1 MSTALVPT
9 TDAHD
14 VATRAPLSSIETFT
28 FGDAVA
34 AIDGADILD
43 YAELWA
49 IDDYFE
55 PPISR
60 AGLAKSLR
68 AGTHH
73 ASALYFKRNVLA
85 STFIEH
91 PKFSRD
97 AFRRLALDFL
107 VFGDAYLERERNRAG
122 GALRYRPSPAKY
134 TRRKTDLVN
143 FMFIDGFLN
152 RHQFDTGSIF
162 QLMEPDVNQEV
173 YGMPEYIA
181 SLQSAWLN
189 ESATLFRRR
198 YYANGSH
205 AGCNLYLNDPNMDP
219 DDVDAIRK
227 ALRDSKGIGNFR
239 NLFLHSAARNSGGE
253 KGAVQ
258 LIPISEV
265 AAKDQFFDIKNVTR
279 DDTLAAHRVPPQL
292 LGIVPSNTG
301 GFGAADTAARVFG
314 RNEIVPLQQQ
324 FLKIND
330 WAGEEI
336 VRFTDYVIPT
346 AAPTASAA

>member
-1 MSTALVPT
+1 MTSDLVPT
-9 TDAHD
+9 AQDI
-14 VATRAPLSSIETFT
+14 ATRAPLSSVESFT
-28 FGDAVA
+28 FGDTVSAM
-34 AIDGADILD
+34 DGADILD

-49 IDDYFE
+49 VDDYFE

-60 AGLAKSLR
+60 EALAKSMR

-97 AFRRLALDFL
+97 AFRRLALDFM
-107 VFGDAYLERERNRAG
+107 VFGDAYLERERNRMG
-122 GALRYRPSPAKY
+122 GVRSYRPSPAKY
-134 TRRKTDLVN
+134 TRRKTDLRN
-143 FMFIDGFLN
+143 FVFIDGWLR
-152 RHQFDTGSIF
+152 RHEFDTGSIF
-162 QLMEPDVNQEV
+162 QLMEPDLNQEV

-205 AGCNLYLNDPNMDP
+205 AGFILYVNDPNMDP
-219 DDVDAIRK
+219 EDVDAIRK

-239 NLFLHSAARNSGGE
+239 NLFLHSAARGGSGE

-279 DDTLAAHRVPPQL
+279 DDSLAAHRIPPQL
-292 LGIVPSNTG
+292 IGIVPSNTG
-301 GFGAADTAARVFG
+301 GFGAVEPMARVFA
-314 RNEIVPLQQQ
+314 RNEVVPLQQQ
-324 FLKIND
+324 FLKINE

-336 VRFTDYVIPT
+336 VRFNDYVIPT
-346 AAPTASAA
+346 APVTTSAV

>member
-1 MSTALVPT
+1 MSTALAPT

-43 YAELWA
+43 YVELWA

-107 VFGDAYLERERNRAG
+107 VFGDSYLERERNRAG
-122 GALRYRPSPAKY
+122 GVLRYRPSPAKY

-143 FMFIDGFLN
+143 FVFIDGFLN

-205 AGCNLYLNDPNMDP
+205 AGFILYLNDPNMDP

-227 ALRDSKGIGNFR
+227 AMRDSKGVGNFR
-239 NLFLHSAARNSGGE
+239 NLFVHSAARSGGE

-324 FLKIND
+324 FLKINE

-346 AAPTASAA
+346 AAPAASAA

>member
-134 TRRKTDLVN
+134 TRRKTDLIN
-143 FMFIDGFLN
+143 FVFIDGFLN

-162 QLMEPDVNQEV
+162 QLIEPDVNQEV

-205 AGCNLYLNDPNMDP
+205 AGFILYLNDPNMDP
-219 DDVDAIRK
+219 EDVDAIRK
-227 ALRDSKGIGNFR
+227 ALRDS
-239 NLFLHSAARNSGGE
+239 FLPVDSCA
-253 KGAVQ
+253 
-258 LIPISEV
+258 PIE
-265 AAKDQFFDIKNVTR
+265 R
-279 DDTLAAHRVPPQL
+279 EHHR
-292 LGIVPSNTG
+292 
-301 GFGAADTAARVFG
+301 A
-314 RNEIVPLQQQ
+314 
-324 FLKIND
+324 
-330 WAGEEI
+330 
-336 VRFTDYVIPT
+336 
-346 AAPTASAA
+346 